1 MEGHEIFTLKNK
13 MMTIHKS
20 FYAED
25 AKDNDLFQVKG
36 HFSMLSSHST
46 AHFKNASDDQPVE
59 LEIKGD
65 WFDRSA
71 SITWGGR
78 PVAHISRSFF
88 NVRQIFGD
96 KQTVSLLLLAHE
108 GDRKARFNA
117 YEVE

>member
-71 SITWGGR
+71 SITWGEDRSLTYRGASSTCGR
-78 PVAHISRSFF
+78 SSGISR
-88 NVRQIFGD
+88 R
-96 KQTVSLLLLAHE
+96 
-108 GDRKARFNA
+108 
-117 YEVE
+117 